1 MIIEAI
7 GYIGSLLVVA
17 SMLMTSVMKLRI
29 INTIG
34 SSIFAIYALLIHS
47 YPTALMNLALVL
59 INLHNMK
66 RLVMVSSPNYSLV
79 EEDTDSLFIQH
90 FLQRNQQD
98 IEHFFPG
105 FRMGNENERVYLV
118 CCADTAVGA
127 LIGETTKSGGLKFT
141 LDYTTPAYRD
151 CSVGAFLYQNLA
163 ERGITELIYTGDPSK
178 HEAYLLKMGFKMSN
192 GNYAKSLITL

>member
-1 MIIEAI
+1 MIIEVI
-7 GYIGSLLVVA
+7 GYIGSLMVVV

-66 RLVMVSSPNYSLV
+66 KLVMADSPNYSLV
-79 EEDTDSLFIQH
+79 EEDGDSPFVQH
-90 FLQRNQQD
+90 FLRRNRQD

-105 FRMGNENERVYLV
+105 FRMGNRNERVYLV

-127 LIGETTKSGGLKFT
+127 LIGETTKSGGLKFA

-151 CSVGAFLYQNLA
+151 CSVGAFLYRNLA
-163 ERGITELIYTGDPSK
+163 ERGVTELIYTGEPLK
-178 HEAYLLKMGFKMSN
+178 HEAYLLKMGFEMSN
-192 GNYAKSLITL
+192 GNYVKTLIPL

>member
-47 YPTALMNLALVL
+47 YPTAL
-59 INLHNMK
+59 INLTLVSINLYNMRK
-66 RLVMVSSPNYSLV
+66 LVTASSPNYSLV
-79 EEDTDSLFIQH
+79 EEEGDSLFLQY
-90 FLQRNQQD
+90 FLQRNRQD
-98 IEHFFPG
+98 IQHFFPE
-105 FRMGNENERVYLV
+105 FRGEDGNKRAYLV
-118 CCADTAVGA
+118 CCADTPVGV
-127 LIGETTKSGGLKFT
+127 LLGETTKSGGLEFA

-151 CSVGAFLYQNLA
+151 CSVGAFLYRSLA
-163 ERGITELIYTGDPSK
+163 EKGIIELIYTGELSK
-178 HEAYLLKMGFKMSN
+178 HEAYLIKMGFEMRN
-192 GNYAKSLITL
+192 GNYVKTLVT